1 MLRRFLALA
10 VLLTAVA
17 VRADYLYWMLEADAV
32 NPDVTLNEKYAYGR
46 VCVVS
51 MNATSEVLGYLG
63 DGQGDMLAL
72 GSQAIFSDFGSYGS
86 SEYGFFVE
94 VWNYGVLN
102 TAPTAGD
109 QWYVAGVS
117 EIAGYTTL
125 VDALHV
131 AQGSLSQHNVA
142 SAWAPTVAVP
152 EPTSGLLALLGLA
165 LLAVRRR
172 RV

>member
-17 VRADYLYWMLEADAV
+17 VRADYLYWMLDADAV
-32 NPDVTLNEKYAYGR
+32 NPDVTLNEEYAYGR

-63 DGQGDMLAL
+63 GGQGDTLAL

-102 TAPTAGD
+102 TQPTEVD
-109 QWYVAGVS
+109 WYVAGVS
-117 EIAGYTTL
+117 GIVGYTTL